1 MPIPYGYT
9 RGSPADRTAWLK
21 EAIEA
26 IEDGLAT
33 AAQTISYPNAG
44 DLATLSRLD
53 AEMRLRQFYV
63 QYAKLIGDDDL
74 LRQVQNNPRFIRAVG
89 VVGYESPGASG
100 PYGYVA

>member
-9 RGSPADRTAWLK
+9 RGSPAERTAWLK

-44 DLATLSRLD
+44 DVATLSRVD
-53 AEMRLRQFYV
+53 AEMRLRQLYV
-63 QYAKLIGDDDL
+63 QYAQVTGDDEL
-74 LRQVQNNPRFIRAVG
+74 LKQVRNNPRFIRG
-89 VVGYESPGASG
+89 IGTVGYQSPGASG
-100 PYGYVA
+100 PFGYVP

>member
-9 RGSPADRTAWLK
+9 RGAPGERVAWLK

-44 DLATLSRLD
+44 DLATLSRVD
-53 AEMRLRQFYV
+53 AEMRLRQLYV
-63 QYAKLIGDDDL
+63 QYAKLTGDDDL
-74 LRQVQNNPRFIRAVG
+74 LRQVQNNPRFIRMVG
-89 VVGYESPGASG
+89 TFGYSRPGAAG
-100 PYGYVA
+100 GWGYVP